1 MQPAFPVDTHIF
13 RVTKRLGWIPP
24 KASREQ
30 AHKILETLVP
40 PDLYY
45 PLHLNLIAH
54 GRAICKAGRPRCE
67 VCPLQVECEY
77 YQEMRKE
84 E

>member
-1 MQPAFPVDTHIF
+1 M
-13 RVTKRLGWIPP
+13 TKRLGWVPER
-24 KASREQ
+24 ASREQ
-30 AHKILETLVP
+30 AHKILEVLVP

-67 VCPLQVECEY
+67 VCPLQKECEY
-77 YQEMRKE
+77 YQTPLPGFRESLPTQGLAFTG
-84 E
+84 

>member
-1 MQPAFPVDTHIF
+1 M
-13 RVTKRLGWIPP
+13 TKRLGWIPE

-30 AHKILETLVP
+30 AHVILEALVP
-40 PDLYY
+40 SDLYY

-67 VCPLQVECEY
+67 VCPLKRQCEY
-77 YQEMRKE
+77 YQRNIDSLRAR
-84 E
+84 